1 MPSSPDTLSD
11 RLDQT
16 VRQEV
21 TNVGE
26 VKEGRGEHA
35 GDGADTERRV
45 GEVPGVQSE
54 PKPIGASSAGAE
66 AVRDE
71 QRPVTVQ
78 QAFMGELVGTQ
89 GGIKTAAEMAA
100 NPPAFRGQTH
110 GKVNAKHGVH
120 MPPKSP
126 AAYTCGDCLDL
137 ERRIR
142 IAFKSMGFEF

>member
-1 MPSSPDTLSD
+1 MRVAPWRLFVSEIYCQAQKVAPLSPDNRVIVSQQPD
-11 RLDQT
+11 
-16 VRQEV
+16 
-21 TNVGE
+21 
-26 VKEGRGEHA
+26 
-35 GDGADTERRV
+35 ADAERAT
-45 GEVPGVQSE
+45 
-54 PKPIGASSAGAE
+54 KAGAE

-120 MPPKSP
+120 MPPKAP